1 MKKTFS
7 LIFLL
12 FVANTMFSQTGA
24 TVKNI
29 MEINGGADIFY
40 KLIES
45 TLPNIDKDKQ
55 SEFKAKAE
63 KLAEAKKTE
72 AQKYFEK
79 KYQQKDIDKIY
90 SELKQEDRLSYSETT
105 TEFLKEWRL
114 FKTEF
119 QTDVK
124 LLFNS
129 YQN

>member
-1 MKKTFS
+1 
-7 LIFLL
+7 
-12 FVANTMFSQTGA
+12 MFSQTGA